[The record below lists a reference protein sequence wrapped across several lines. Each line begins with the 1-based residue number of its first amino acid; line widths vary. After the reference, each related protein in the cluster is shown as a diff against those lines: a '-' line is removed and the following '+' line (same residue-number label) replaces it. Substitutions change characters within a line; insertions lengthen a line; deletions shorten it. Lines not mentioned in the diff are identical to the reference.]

1 MVFSHHVEVFYFAT
15 VRLEIGE
22 EEVTCEQNLSILG
35 GEGVFLRGPGIV
47 RFTNSHNTRE
57 SVNLTTPWDGL

>member
-22 EEVTCEQNLSILG
+22 EEVTSEQNLSILG
-35 GEGVFLRGPGIV
+35 
-47 RFTNSHNTRE
+47 
-57 SVNLTTPWDGL
+57 